1 MLYRSLTLCDGMSLA
16 LSKLSKSYDVE
27 ARERLAKT
35 DFRCGL
41 VLCKGM
47 SLSHQFF
54 IADRLA
60 AGLCKKSMLQ
70 KRPQMR
76 PNLVNSVSF

>member
-16 LSKLSKSYDVE
+16 LSKLSKSYDIE

-54 IADRLA
+54 YRGSISCRPLQEINAPKTPPNA
-60 AGLCKKSMLQ
+60 A
-70 KRPQMR
+70 
-76 PNLVNSVSF
+76 